1 MCDRMRTMKHSLKW
15 RIFLSFFV
23 VIFIVMAIAGIFI
36 VNRIGVSQH
45 RFMRNNASRAADA
58 VIHAMSDEEAAAVAA
73 GTGLPAGALD
83 EWEFGTEYE
92 LYILD
97 RELNIIAANGSE
109 NADSSID
116 RSVAEKALEGTEAES
131 EQTLSGNLRVLN
143 FAKPLEADGSVA
155 GVMYVRMDMSD
166 SYKVIDDAKTLYLE
180 AMLIALLISFL
191 LAMIIA
197 SSITG
202 PVNRLTEQ
210 AQRMADGNFSEVM
223 EVRSRDEIGR
233 LTEMFNKMGIQLD
246 SQIKEITNEKSKLET
261 ILRYMADG
269 LVAAD
274 LDGNIIHI
282 NAAATALLNMTDEE
296 AAESGFNGIMNRLG
310 KDDIAD
316 GIARTMS
323 SRVISEEVD
332 YDGRHLS
339 VRYARFMTDDEQD
352 IGVIMLIQDVTERHR
367 LESMQR
373 DFVANVSHELRT
385 PITTIKS
392 YTETM
397 LDGGV
402 DEETRTSFL
411 RVIEDESERM
421 THLVT
426 DLLQLSRLDNN
437 SEKLN
442 PVRLDINALLAGCVR
457 KVKLMARAKEQDVVC
472 NFVDDAHIDVMADKE
487 RIQQVVLNILTNA
500 IKYTSD
506 GGRIIVDSRIEGDAA
521 IFTVADNGIGIS
533 RDDID
538 RVFERFYRVDKARSR
553 AMGGTGLGLSIAKNI
568 VEAHNGT
575 ITIDSVEGVGTKV
588 TVMLPLA
595 GEEPAAEE
603 SGEAGDSDE

>member
-1 MCDRMRTMKHSLKW
+1 MRAMKHSLKW

-36 VNRIGVSQH
+36 VNRIEVSQH
-45 RFMRNNASRAADA
+45 RSARDGAARLADT
-58 VIHAMSDEEAAAVAA
+58 VLRTMSEEELAAAAA
-73 GTGLPAGALD
+73 GEGVPAGILSA
-83 EWEFGTEYE
+83 WKVGAEYE

-97 RELNIIAANGSE
+97 KELNIIAANGSE
-109 NADSSID
+109 NAASTLDL
-116 RSVAEKALEGTEAES
+116 SVAEQALAGTEAES
-131 EQTLSGNLRVLN
+131 EQSLSGSLRVLN
-143 FAKPLEADGSVA
+143 YAKPLEAGGTAA
-155 GVMYVRMDMSD
+155 GVMYVRVDMTD
-166 SYKVIDDAKTLYLE
+166 YDKVVDEAKTLYLE
-180 AMLIALLISFL
+180 AMIIALAVSFL
-191 LAMIIA
+191 LAMMIS

-210 AQRMADGNFSEVM
+210 AQRMADGNFSEIM
-223 EVRSRDEIGR
+223 EVRSSDEIGR

-246 SQIKEITNEKSKLET
+246 SQIREITNEKSKLET

-282 NAAATALLNMTDEE
+282 NAAAMALLNMSDEE
-296 AAESGFNGIMNRLG
+296 AEQSGFNGIMNRLG
-310 KDDIAD
+310 KDDITD
-316 GIARTMS
+316 GIARTLS

-332 YDGRHLS
+332 YDGKHLS

-402 DEETRTSFL
+402 DEETRISFL
-411 RVIEDESERM
+411 KVIEDESERM

-442 PVRLDINALLAGCVR
+442 PVRLDINALLSGCVR

-472 NFVDDAHIDVMADKE
+472 SFVDDAHIDVMADKE

-595 GEEPAAEE
+595 GEAPPAVEE
-603 SGEAGDSDE
+603 TGEAGESDE

>member
-1 MCDRMRTMKHSLKW
+1 MGKMKHSLKW

-23 VIFIVMAIAGIFI
+23 TIFIVMAIAGVFI
-36 VNRIGVSQH
+36 ANRIEVSQY
-45 RFMRNNASRAADA
+45 RSARDNASSLAGTVMRT
-58 VIHAMSDEEAAAVAA
+58 MSEEELAAAAA
-73 GTGLPAGALD
+73 GDGSIAGSLD
-83 EWEFGTEYE
+83 VWKVGTEYE
-92 LYILD
+92 LYLLD
-97 RELNIIAANGSE
+97 KELNIIAANGSE
-109 NADSSID
+109 NADSTLD
-116 RSVAEKALEGTEAES
+116 RAVAEKALADGEAES

-143 FAKPLEADGSVA
+143 YARSLQEGGDS
-155 GVMYVRMDMSD
+155 GVVYVRVDLSG
-166 SYKVIDDAKTLYLE
+166 YNKVIEEAKTLYLE
-180 AMLIALLISFL
+180 AMLIALAISFL
-191 LAMIIA
+191 LAMMIA

-210 AQRMADGNFSEVM
+210 AQRMADGNFSEIM
-223 EVRSRDEIGR
+223 EVRSGDEIGR
-233 LTEMFNKMGIQLD
+233 LTAMFNKMGTQLD
-246 SQIKEITNEKSKLET
+246 RQIREITNEKSKLET

-282 NAAATALLNMTDEE
+282 NAAAMALLNMSDEE
-296 AAESGFNGIMNRLG
+296 AELTGFNGIMNRLG
-310 KDDIAD
+310 KTDITD

-402 DEETRTSFL
+402 DEETRISFL
-411 RVIEDESERM
+411 KVIEDESERM

-442 PVRLDINALLAGCVR
+442 PVRLDINALLSGCVR
-457 KVKLMARAKEQDVVC
+457 KVTLMARAKEQEVVC
-472 NFVDDAHIDVMADKE
+472 SFVDDAHIDVMADKE
-487 RIQQVVLNILTNA
+487 RMQQVVLNILTNA
-500 IKYTSD
+500 IKYTSN

-595 GEEPAAEE
+595 GGAEAEEP
-603 SGEAGDSDE
+603 SVEAGEDDE

>member
-1 MCDRMRTMKHSLKW
+1 MKTAKHSLKW

-23 VIFIVMAIAGIFI
+23 IIFIAMAIAGIFI
-36 VNRIGVSQH
+36 IDRIEASQY
-45 RFMRNNASRAADA
+45 RTARDNASHLADTVIRTVPEEGLAA
-58 VIHAMSDEEAAAVAA
+58 IAA
-73 GTGLPAGALD
+73 GNAAPGGTLSQWG
-83 EWEFGTEYE
+83 FGTEYE

-97 RELNIIAANGSE
+97 SELNIVETSTSGDAAASL
-109 NADSSID
+109 D
-116 RSVAEKALEGTEAES
+116 RSAAESALAEEEAES
-131 EQTLSGNLRVLN
+131 EQTLSGGLHVLN
-143 FAKPLEADGSVA
+143 YAKSIPYDGETA
-155 GVMYVRMDMSD
+155 GVMYVRVDMSAFD
-166 SYKVIDDAKTLYLE
+166 KVIDDARTLYLE
-180 AMLIALLISFL
+180 ALILALLFTFV
-191 LAMIIA
+191 LAMIL
-197 SSITG
+197 SFSITG

-210 AQRMADGNFSEVM
+210 AQRMADGNFSEIM
-223 EVRSRDEIGR
+223 EVRSNDEIGR

-246 SQIKEITNEKSKLET
+246 RQIREIVNEKSKLET

-269 LVAAD
+269 LIAAD
-274 LDGNIIHI
+274 LEGNIIHI
-282 NAAATALLNMTDEE
+282 NAAAMALLNMSDEE
-296 AAESGFNGIMNRLG
+296 AEQSGFNGIMNRLG

-316 GIARTMS
+316 GIARTTS

-332 YDGRHLS
+332 YDGKHLS
-339 VRYARFMTDDEQD
+339 VRYARFMTDEEQD

-397 LDGGV
+397 LDGDV

-426 DLLQLSRLDNN
+426 DLLQLSRLDNK
-437 SEKLN
+437 SEELH
-442 PVRLDINALLAGCVR
+442 PVRLDINAMLSGCVR

-472 NFVDDAHIDVMADKE
+472 SFVDDAHIDVMADKE

-568 VEAHNGT
+568 VEAHSGT

-595 GEEPAAEE
+595 GEETAEDA
-603 SGEAGDSDE
+603 GEAGEDDE

>member
-1 MCDRMRTMKHSLKW
+1 MKTRKHSLRW

-23 VIFIVMAIAGIFI
+23 IIFIAMSAAGIFI
-36 VNRIGVSQH
+36 TNRIEAGQVRSA
-45 RFMRNNASRAADA
+45 RDSAERLADT
-58 VIHAMSDEEAAAVAA
+58 VCSTMS
-73 GTGLPAGALD
+73 LD
-83 EWEFGTEYE
+83 ELSVVEAGESSLGDSLNEWRIGTEYE
-92 LYILD
+92 IYILD
-97 RELNIIAANGSE
+97 KNLNIAAANGSE
-109 NADSSID
+109 GAATSMD
-116 RSVAEKALEGTEAES
+116 RAVAEEALAGSPAES
-131 EQTLSGNLRVLN
+131 VQTLSGGLRVLN
-143 FAKPLEADGSVA
+143 YARPVGQNTEDPA
-155 GVMYVRMDMSD
+155 GVIYVRVDLT
-166 SYKVIDDAKTLYLE
+166 DAVRVTAESRILYLE
-180 AMLIALLISFL
+180 AMLIALAISLVLGLIIST
-191 LAMIIA
+191 
-197 SSITG
+197 SITG

-210 AQRMADGNFSEVM
+210 AQRMADGNFAEVM
-223 EVRSRDEIGR
+223 EVRSHDEIGR
-233 LTEMFNKMGIQLD
+233 LTEMFNRMGTQLD
-246 SQIKEITNEKSKLET
+246 RQITEITNEKSKLET

-274 LDGNIIHI
+274 LEGNIIHI
-282 NAAATALLNMTDEE
+282 NAAATALLNMSDEE
-296 AAESGFNGIMNRLG
+296 AEASGFDGIMHRLG
-310 KDDIAD
+310 KEDIAD
-316 GIARTMS
+316 GIGRTLS

-332 YDGRHLS
+332 YDGKHLS
-339 VRYARFMTDDEQD
+339 VRYARFMTDDERD

-367 LESMQR
+367 LESMQK

-397 LDGGV
+397 LDGDV
-402 DEETRTSFL
+402 DESTRTGFL
-411 RVIEDESERM
+411 RVIEDEAERM

-442 PVRLDINALLAGCVR
+442 PVRIDINALLAGCVR
-457 KVKLMARAKEQDVVC
+457 KVKLMAKAKEQEVVC
-472 NFVDDAHIDVMADKE
+472 NFADDAHIDVSADKE

-506 GGRIIVDSRIEGDAA
+506 GGRIIVDSKREGEAA
-521 IFTVADNGIGIS
+521 VFTVADNGIGIS

-568 VEAHNGT
+568 VEAHQGT

-595 GEEPAAEE
+595 GSRSAEEE
-603 SGEAGDSDE
+603 SGESGDTDE